1 MAEPEK
7 EDDEEATKAPRAAPR
22 WRTFVLIGVGVLALV
37 GISVGTTLLLV
48 RSALHPASTEAAATP
63 AQAANKPAAAKA
75 AEEKP
80 APGPEKKPIY
90 LPLDPAFVVN
100 FQDHASMRFLQIGVE
115 VMARDQKVIDSVTLN
130 MPQIRDRLVLL
141 FSSQTYDA
149 ISTLQGK
156 EKLRA
161 ETLKAVQQVLEKEI
175 GEPGVEAVYF
185 TSFVMQ

>member
-7 EDDEEATKAPRAAPR
+7 EEEAAEAPRAAPR
-22 WRTFVLIGVGVLALV
+22 WRTFALIGVGVLALM
-37 GISVGTTLLLV
+37 GASVGTTLLLV
-48 RSALHPASTEAAATP
+48 RSELHSATPAGTAATAQTAPASTP
-63 AQAANKPAAAKA
+63 AQPKSAQ
-75 AEEKP
+75 EKP

-90 LPLDPAFVVN
+90 LPIDPAFVVN
-100 FQDHASMRFLQIGVE
+100 FQDHSSMRFLQIGVE
-115 VMARDQKVIDSVTLN
+115 VMAREQKVIDAVTLN
-130 MPQIRDRLVLL
+130 LPQIRDRLVML

-161 ETLKAVQQVLEKEI
+161 ETLKAVQQVMEKEI